1 MDYDAI
7 IIEVLTRIKTLED
20 KVVKI
25 EAEQAI
31 KTPENTAKIS
41 TNDIRAYINNLKKMS
56 ADKGDKT
63 LILTARDIHDAL
75 HLKERYPMVCNAMR
89 QAMSQCDEIM
99 YSPQSGFSSTLKIK
113 YYL

>member
-7 IIEVLTRIKTLED
+7 IVEVLTRIKTLED
-20 KVVKI
+20 KVMKI
-25 EAEQAI
+25 EAEQTI
-31 KTPENTAKIS
+31 KTPENNAKIS
-41 TNDIRAYINNLKKMS
+41 TSEIRAYINNLKKIS
-56 ADKGDKT
+56 ADKGEKA
-63 LILTARDIHDAL
+63 LILTARDIHGAL

-89 QAMSQCDEIM
+89 QAMSECDEII